1 VAQLIIDTSGYLAG
15 TAALHPLHDTVLK
28 ILGSVRQ
35 PPIISP
41 LVIAEIDYMVLGKA
55 GVARELDVI
64 DDLSSGAY
72 ELPDLDIDDLRT
84 ARRLVARHQDL
95 KIGLTD
101 AVNAVLA
108 ERYDT
113 NEILTTDQRHFR
125 RITPLTKRFD
135 AFRILPVDL

>member
-15 TAALHPLHDTVLK
+15 TVAKHPLHEAVLT

-35 PPIISP
+35 PPVISP
-41 LVIAEIDYMVLGKA
+41 LVIAEIDCMVLDKA
-55 GVARELDVI
+55 GVAKELDVI
-64 DDLSSGAY
+64 DDLTSGAY
-72 ELPDLDIDDLRT
+72 ELPDVDIDDLRS
-84 ARRLVARHQDL
+84 ARRLAARHQDL

-125 RITPLTKRFD
+125 AIVPLTRRFD
-135 AFRILPVDL
+135 SFRILPADL